1 MSEHNAGGVSCRS
14 LLAGDSER
22 GSLGNGE
29 SRASTLR
36 PTETGSELAFTD
48 SRCDEFLLLNK
59 LPSRAA
65 HRTLRAWW
73 EAQSWDFRTESGW
86 DFERLVDGLAAFL
99 GANAAMGESA
109 PLRSLEIRR
118 GRDKSGRPEQF
129 DLLFKPGDVVCLVG
143 PTGAGKSRFLADIEC
158 LAQGDTPTGRV
169 VLIDGNAPDPD
180 SRFTGEG
187 KIVAQITQ
195 NMNFVMDLP
204 VAEFLKMHA
213 ESRALAA
220 PESAM
225 QRVLDAAIRM
235 AGEPFGPETP
245 LTQLSGGQSRALMIA
260 DAAFL
265 SPKPVVLI
273 DEIEN
278 AGVDRTRALE
288 FFVDQGKIVL
298 LSTHDPLLALSG
310 ARRLVIRHGAVQQ
323 VIEPSPQE
331 EANRVRLAALD
342 RRLGRLRER
351 LRLGERLDE
360 PWEQLVGEALI

>member
-1 MSEHNAGGVSCRS
+1 MSETTS
-14 LLAGDSER
+14 SETTP
-22 GSLGNGE
+22 LDTAFADP
-29 SRASTLR
+29 RA
-36 PTETGSELAFTD
+36 
-48 SRCDEFLLLNK
+48 DEFLLVNR
-59 LPSRAA
+59 LPARGA
-65 HRTLRAWW
+65 HRTLQSWW
-73 EAQSWDFRTESGW
+73 DAQSWEFRTERGW
-86 DFERLVDGLAAFL
+86 DLERLSEGLAAFV
-99 GANAAMGESA
+99 GAHAATDTGA
-109 PLRSLEIRR
+109 TLLTLEILP
-118 GRDKSGRPEQF
+118 GRDKSGQPEQHT
-129 DLLFKPGDVVCLVG
+129 LCFKPGDVICLVG

-158 LAQGDTPTGRV
+158 MAQGDTPTGRV
-169 VLIDGNAPDPD
+169 VRIDGRAPDPE

-195 NMNFVMDLP
+195 NMNFVMDLA
-204 VAEFLKMHA
+204 VADFLRMHA

-225 QRVLDAAIRM
+225 QRVLEAAIHM

-288 FFVDQGKIVL
+288 FFVNQGKIVL

-323 VIEPSPQE
+323 VIEPSPTE
-331 EANRVRLAALD
+331 GANRLRLAALD
-342 RRLGRLRER
+342 RRLAHLRARLRA
-351 LRLGERLDE
+351 GERLDE
-360 PWEQLVGEALI
+360 PWEVLLGDAIP

>member
-1 MSEHNAGGVSCRS
+1 MSDA
-14 LLAGDSER
+14 A
-22 GSLGNGE
+22 
-29 SRASTLR
+29 TI
-36 PTETGSELAFTD
+36 PTAADPAFAD
-48 SRCDEFLLLNK
+48 PRCDEFLLLNK
-59 LPSRAA
+59 LPSRAT

-73 EAQSWDFRTESGW
+73 DAQSWDFRTESGW
-86 DFERLVDGLAAFL
+86 DYERVAEGLAAFL
-99 GANAAMGESA
+99 GAHTAMGGGA
-109 PLRSLEIRR
+109 TLRSLEIRR
-118 GRDKSGRPEQF
+118 GRDKSGSPEKY
-129 DLLFKPGDVVCLVG
+129 DLVFKPGDVVCLVG
-143 PTGAGKSRFLADIEC
+143 PTGAGKSRFLGDIEC
-158 LAQGDTPTGRV
+158 LAQGDTPTGRT
-169 VLIDGNAPDPD
+169 VLIDGQAPAAE

-225 QRVLDAAIRM
+225 QRVLEAAIRM

-288 FFVDQGKIVL
+288 FFVDQGKVVL

-323 VIEPSPQE
+323 VIEPSAHE
-331 EANRVRLAALD
+331 IANRERLAALD
-342 RRLGRLRER
+342 RKLARLRER

-360 PWEQLVGEALI
+360 PWEKLIGDAAP

>member
-1 MSEHNAGGVSCRS
+1 MPDGTTANCR
-14 LLAGDSER
+14 
-22 GSLGNGE
+22 
-29 SRASTLR
+29 
-36 PTETGSELAFTD
+36 SELARD
-48 SRCDEFLLLNK
+48 ASGESSPASRL
-59 LPSRAA
+59 LPSALPADLPLTDARCAEFFLFSQLPA
-65 HRTLRAWW
+65 RGPHRTLRAWW
-73 EAQSWDFRTESGW
+73 EAQTWDFRTESGW
-86 DFERLVDGLAAFL
+86 DYERLREGIVAFL
-99 GANAAMGESA
+99 GATEAVTAPA
-109 PLRSLEIRR
+109 PLRSLEILR
-118 GRDKSGRPEQF
+118 GRDKSGQPEKY
-129 DLLFKPGDVVCLVG
+129 DLCFKPGDVVCLVG

-158 LAQGDTPTGRV
+158 LAQGDTPTGRIV
-169 VLIDGNAPDPD
+169 RIDGRAPDPE

-187 KIVAQITQ
+187 RIVAQITQ
-195 NMNFVMDLP
+195 NMNFVMDLA
-204 VAEFLKMHA
+204 VAEFLRMHA

-225 QRVLDAAIRM
+225 QRVLDAAIHM

-331 EANRVRLAALD
+331 EANRVRLATLD
-342 RRLGRLRER
+342 RRLARLRER

-360 PWEQLVGEALI
+360 PREILLGDTAP

>member
-1 MSEHNAGGVSCRS
+1 MSEATAGGRS
-14 LLAGDSER
+14 VLARDSGCEPPGR
-22 GSLGNGE
+22 NGSPA
-29 SRASTLR
+29 SRLR
-36 PTETGSELAFTD
+36 QSDAAVEPSFTD
-48 SRCDEFLLLNK
+48 PRCDEFLLLNK

-65 HRTLRAWW
+65 HRTLRTWW
-73 EAQSWDFRTESGW
+73 EAQSWDFRAESGW
-86 DFERLVDGLAAFL
+86 DYERLSEGLAAFL
-99 GANAAMGESA
+99 GAHAAMGEGA
-109 PLRSLEIRR
+109 TLRMLEIRR
-118 GRDKSGRPEQF
+118 GRDKSGNTEKF
-129 DLLFKPGDVVCLVG
+129 DLVFKPGDVVCLVG
-143 PTGAGKSRFLADIEC
+143 PTGAGKSRFLGDIEC
-158 LAQGDTPTGRV
+158 LAQGDTPTGRT
-169 VLIDGNAPDPD
+169 VLIDGRPPAPE

-204 VAEFLKMHA
+204 VAEFLRMHA

-220 PESAM
+220 PEPAM
-225 QRVLDAAIRM
+225 QRVLEAAIRM

-323 VIEPSPQE
+323 MIEPSPQE
-331 EANRVRLAALD
+331 IANRERLAALD
-342 RRLGRLRER
+342 RRLARLRER

-360 PWEQLVGEALI
+360 PWAQLVGETTHY

>member
-1 MSEHNAGGVSCRS
+1 MSEATTVGRS
-14 LLAGDSER
+14 VLARDSAHEPQD
-22 GSLGNGE
+22 GNGSPA
-29 SRASTLR
+29 SRLLH
-36 PTETGSELAFTD
+36 TEDAAAEPSFTD
-48 SRCDEFLLLNK
+48 PRCDEFLLLNK

-73 EAQSWDFRTESGW
+73 EAQSWDFRAESGW
-86 DFERLVDGLAAFL
+86 DYERLAEGLAAFL
-99 GANAAMGESA
+99 GVHAAMAEGA
-109 PLRSLEIRR
+109 TLRMLEIRR
-118 GRDKSGRPEQF
+118 GRDKSGASEKY
-129 DLLFKPGDVVCLVG
+129 DLIFKPGDVVCLVG
-143 PTGAGKSRFLADIEC
+143 PTGAGKSRFLGDIEC
-158 LAQGDTPTGRV
+158 LAQGDTPTGRT
-169 VLIDGNAPDPD
+169 VLIDGAPPAPE

-225 QRVLDAAIRM
+225 QRVLEAAISM

-310 ARRLVIRHGAVQQ
+310 ARRLVIRNGAVQQ

-342 RRLGRLRER
+342 RRLAHLRER

-360 PWEQLVGEALI
+360 PWAQLVGDTTTN

>member
-1 MSEHNAGGVSCRS
+1 MSDAF
-14 LLAGDSER
+14 A
-22 GSLGNGE
+22 LGQAAADPPLN
-29 SRASTLR
+29 
-36 PTETGSELAFTD
+36 D
-48 SRCDEFLLLNK
+48 SRCDEFLLLNR
-59 LPSRAA
+59 LPARAA

-73 EAQSWDFRTESGW
+73 EAQTWDFRTESGW
-86 DFERLVDGLAAFL
+86 DYERLVDGLAAFI
-99 GANAAMGESA
+99 GAHAAVADGA
-109 PLRSLEIRR
+109 PLHSLEILR
-118 GRDKSGRPEQF
+118 GLDKSGQPEKF
-129 DLLFKPGDVVCLVG
+129 DLLFEPGDVVCIVG

-169 VLIDGNAPDPD
+169 VRLDGQAPDPE

-195 NMNFVMDLP
+195 NMNFVMDLA
-204 VAEFLKMHA
+204 VADFLRMHA

-310 ARRLVIRHGAVQQ
+310 ARRLVIRNGAVQQ

-331 EANRVRLAALD
+331 EANRLRLAALD
-342 RRLGRLRER
+342 RRLACMRER

-360 PWEQLVGEALI
+360 PWETLLGGSAT

>member
-1 MSEHNAGGVSCRS
+1 MSESTTAGNRS
-14 LLAGDSER
+14 VVARDSVCDAQAGA
-22 GSLGNGE
+22 GSPATRLVQAE
-29 SRASTLR
+29 SAAE
-36 PTETGSELAFTD
+36 PVFGD
-48 SRCDEFLLLNK
+48 PRCDEFLLLNK

-65 HRTLRAWW
+65 HRTLRTWW
-73 EAQSWDFRTESGW
+73 EALSWDFRTESGW
-86 DFERLVDGLAAFL
+86 DFERLADGLASFL
-99 GANAAMGESA
+99 GANAAMGEAA

-118 GRDKSGRPEQF
+118 GRDKSGRAEQF

-158 LAQGDTPTGRV
+158 LAQGDTPTGRT
-169 VLIDGNAPDPD
+169 VLLDGLPPPPE

-220 PESAM
+220 PELAM
-225 QRVLDAAIRM
+225 QRVLEAAIRM

-265 SPKPVVLI
+265 SPKPVVLV

-331 EANRVRLAALD
+331 EANRQRLALLD

-360 PWEQLVGEALI
+360 PWAQLVGDALI

>member
-1 MSEHNAGGVSCRS
+1 MSEISPTLEGAALSAPFVGRGGDGAPPSS
-14 LLAGDSER
+14 GDS
-22 GSLGNGE
+22 
-29 SRASTLR
+29 
-36 PTETGSELAFTD
+36 AFAD
-48 SRCDEFLLLNK
+48 PRCDEFLLLNK

-73 EAQSWDFRTESGW
+73 DAQSWDFRAESGW
-86 DFERLVDGLAAFL
+86 DYERLVDGLAAFL
-99 GANAAMGESA
+99 GAHEAMGEGVT
-109 PLRSLEIRR
+109 LHTLEIRR
-118 GRDKSGRPEQF
+118 GRDKSGEPERF
-129 DLLFKPGDVVCLVG
+129 DLVFKPGDVVCLVG
-143 PTGAGKSRFLADIEC
+143 PTGAGKSRFLGDIEC
-158 LAQGDTPTGRV
+158 LAQGDTPTGRTV
-169 VLIDGNAPDPD
+169 WIDGQAPAPE

-225 QRVLDAAIRM
+225 QRVLEAAISM

-360 PWEQLVGEALI
+360 PWEQLLGSAIP